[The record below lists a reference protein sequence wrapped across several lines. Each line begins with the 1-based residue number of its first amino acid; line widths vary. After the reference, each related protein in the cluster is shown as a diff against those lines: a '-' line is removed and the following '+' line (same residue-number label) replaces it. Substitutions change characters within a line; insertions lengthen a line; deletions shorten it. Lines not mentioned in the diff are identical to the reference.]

1 MKVLEVKFK
10 SSQEINRGTISQ
22 EPNEIDIEYIPQE
35 KTPVTI
41 DMIMNVICSLN
52 QEGLGPVKWW
62 ENQ

>member
-1 MKVLEVKFK
+1 MTMTT
-10 SSQEINRGTISQ
+10 Q
-22 EPNEIDIEYIPQE
+22 PNEIEIVQE
-35 KTPVTI
+35 KTPITK